1 MSSSL
6 TDGESNDVV
15 LCNSRP
21 ALAEDYYASAGAP
34 GTDCGSSVVKLSLVL
49 VGLRL
54 FRTILKYTGLHTGG
68 GSGNLIIHL
77 TYRWDMIRQ
86 GR

>member
-6 TDGESNDVV
+6 TDGG
-15 LCNSRP
+15 SRDLSRTNPCP
-21 ALAEDYYASAGAP
+21 ALAEDYHASAGAP